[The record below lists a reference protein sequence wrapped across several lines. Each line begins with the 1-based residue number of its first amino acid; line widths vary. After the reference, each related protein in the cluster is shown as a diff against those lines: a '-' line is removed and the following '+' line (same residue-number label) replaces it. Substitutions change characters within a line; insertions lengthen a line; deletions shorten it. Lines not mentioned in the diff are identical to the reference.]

1 MSFSRRHFKSLL
13 CLVSISVIFCSVVYV
28 SFSEVIQKESSGL
41 LKYEIDYVYV
51 GSLKHVITI
60 VNLSPNPVMGELFV
74 PLIGNKT
81 ARHYVILHNISSSQT
96 LQETFVDDSY
106 GNRYFHW
113 NNLIIDEEQTF
124 SLELDYYV
132 LSFNIHY
139 LVNSSIVENYDM
151 SSETYKKYAEPEEL
165 IESNDS
171 GIISLA
177 HNLTN
182 NVDSWHE
189 KAVTIYNF
197 VHRHMHYEKQDEERG
212 ALWALENG
220 AGDCSEYSYLFVALC
235 RAAGIP
241 ARIQAGF
248 AFHRASETLEDGHMW
263 AEYYL
268 ENYGWVPV
276 DVTWRLFDVID
287 DKHFSS
293 IQSVPEVI
301 PYANYFFH
309 SEAEEDNVT
318 DEQLVSLT
326 PCTTDVFGDS
336 FIENVANTIQKTSQ
350 TKFTI
355 FLGKVFGTA
364 LIFPSEVEG
373 VEQTFLESE
382 IHLQNAIDFWNEN
395 SKIAESDAVKAL
407 ENVEKT
413 LQNAWM
419 LVAKVF
425 VIFIGIAIVILL
437 TGLFFLK
444 RHQTKQNRESEQKFH
459 LHDALILNRRRKL
472 LSNRKIVAVLLFH

>member
-1 MSFSRRHFKSLL
+1 MR
-13 CLVSISVIFCSVVYV
+13 
-28 SFSEVIQKESSGL
+28 KESSGL
-41 LKYEIDYVYV
+41 LRYEIDSVYV
-51 GSLKHVITI
+51 GSLRQTIT
-60 VNLSPNPVMGELFV
+60 VTNHSPNPVTGELFV

-96 LQETFVDDSY
+96 LHETFLNDSS

-113 NNLIIDEEQTF
+113 NNLTIDEEQTF

-132 LSFNIHY
+132 LSFGIHY
-139 LVNSSIVENYDM
+139 VVNSSTVENYET
-151 SSETYKKYAEPEEL
+151 SSETYKKYVEPEEL
-165 IESNDS
+165 MESNDS
-171 GIISLA
+171 RIISLA

-189 KAVTIYNF
+189 KAVRIYNF
-197 VHRHMHYEKQDEERG
+197 IRRHTHYEVQKEERG
-212 ALWALENG
+212 ALWALENS

-248 AFHRASETLEDGHMW
+248 AFHRPSETLEDGHMW

-268 ENYGWVPV
+268 ENYGWIPV

-293 IQSVPEVI
+293 IQSVPEPI
-301 PYANYFFH
+301 PYANYFFD
-309 SEAEEDNVT
+309 SEAEENNVE

-336 FIENVANTIQKTSQ
+336 FIENVVNTIQKTSQ
-350 TKFTI
+350 AEFAI
-355 FLGKVFGTA
+355 FWGKVFGAA
-364 LIFPSEVEG
+364 LIFPSEVEE
-373 VEQTFLESE
+373 VEQTFLESQ
-382 IHLQNAIDFWNEN
+382 IQLQNAIDFWNEN
-395 SKIAESDAVKAL
+395 SKIAESNSANAL
-407 ENVEKT
+407 KNVEET

-419 LVAKVF
+419 LIVKAF
-425 VIFIGIAIVILL
+425 TIFIGITIVILSI
-437 TGLFFLK
+437 GLFFIK
-444 RHQTKQNRESEQKFH
+444 RYQTKQDRNSEQKFH
-459 LHDALILNRRRKL
+459 LHDALILNWRRKQL
-472 LSNRKIVAVLLFH
+472 

>member
-1 MSFSRRHFKSLL
+1 MVYPLL
-13 CLVSISVIFCSVVYV
+13 YQAM
-28 SFSEVIQKESSGL
+28 QKESSEL
-41 LKYEIDYVYV
+41 LRFEIDHVYV
-51 GSLKHVITI
+51 GSLRQAINVT
-60 VNLSPNPVMGELFV
+60 NLSPNPVMGELFV

-96 LQETFVDDSY
+96 LQETFIDDSY

-113 NNLIIDEEQTF
+113 NNLTIDEEQTF

-132 LSFNIHY
+132 LSFSIHY
-139 LVNSSIVENYDM
+139 VVDSSIVENYDM
-151 SSETYKKYAEPEEL
+151 SSETYKKYVEPEEL
-165 IESNDS
+165 IESNNS
-171 GIISLA
+171 RIISLA

-189 KAVTIYNF
+189 KAVRIYDF
-197 VHRHMHYEKQDEERG
+197 VYRHLHYEKQDEERG

-248 AFHRASETLEDGHMW
+248 SFHRPSETLEDGHMW

-268 ENYGWVPV
+268 ENYGWIPV

-301 PYANYFFH
+301 PYANYFFD
-309 SEAEEDNVT
+309 SEAEENNVT

-336 FIENVANTIQKTSQ
+336 FIKNVEKTIQKTSQ

-355 FLGKVFGTA
+355 FLGKIFGTA

-373 VEQTFLESE
+373 VEQIFLESE
-382 IHLQNAIDFWNEN
+382 IHLQNAVEFWNEN
-395 SKIAESDAVKAL
+395 AKIAQSDAVKAL

-419 LVAKVF
+419 LIAKVF
-425 VIFIGIAIVILL
+425 TIFIGITIVMLL
-437 TGLFFLK
+437 IGLFLLK
-444 RHQTKQNRESEQKFH
+444 RYQTKQ
-459 LHDALILNRRRKL
+459 DRK
-472 LSNRKIVAVLLFH
+472 